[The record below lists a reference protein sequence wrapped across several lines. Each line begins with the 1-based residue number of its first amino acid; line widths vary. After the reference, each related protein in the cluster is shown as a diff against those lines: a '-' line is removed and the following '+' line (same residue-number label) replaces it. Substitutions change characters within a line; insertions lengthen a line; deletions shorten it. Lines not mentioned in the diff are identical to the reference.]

1 MKKMMMGYMKK
12 KIDKRKKIKQLTMAK
27 FTIPTLKIFKDKIRK
42 KRSQQKI
49 EFKKLTEEL

>member
-1 MKKMMMGYMKK
+1 MMGYMKK

-27 FTIPTLKIFKDKIRK
+27 FPIPTLKIFKDKRRK